1 MMTIVDSIDI
11 FLQTNGA
18 IWLRH
23 LVSNVHEE
31 LLESAVEAL
40 SAGYFK
46 DLMSNSMLTFTSPPA
61 SQPSLFPGVWNV
73 CLERSWAI

>member
-31 LLESAVEAL
+31 LLEQWRL
-40 SAGYFK
+40 
-46 DLMSNSMLTFTSPPA
+46 
-61 SQPSLFPGVWNV
+61 
-73 CLERSWAI
+73 